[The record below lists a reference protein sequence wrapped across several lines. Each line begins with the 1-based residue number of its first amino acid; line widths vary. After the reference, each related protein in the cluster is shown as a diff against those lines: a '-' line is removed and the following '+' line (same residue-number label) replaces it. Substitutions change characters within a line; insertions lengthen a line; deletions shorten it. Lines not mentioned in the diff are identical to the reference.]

1 MELKT
6 PISLDVLK
14 SLNAGDVVYI
24 TGVIYTGR
32 DAAHKKIVEL
42 VKEGKELPFKPET
55 NVIYYVGPSPTRP
68 GDVIGSAGPT
78 SAYRMDAYLND
89 VMPYFNVSIGKGP
102 RDDKV
107 KQILKDKGVYL
118 SATGGAAALISET
131 IKKSEVIA
139 FPELGPEA
147 IHRFEVERFPAIV
160 TYDAKEG
167 DLLLE
172 GITKFNKNKDF

>member
-1 MELKT
+1 MELIT
-6 PISLDVLK
+6 PISLETLK
-14 SLNAGDVVYI
+14 TLKAGQVVYI

-42 VKEGKELPFKPET
+42 VDEGKELPFKPES

-78 SAYRMDAYLND
+78 SAYRMDAYIEK
-89 VMPYFNVSIGKGP
+89 VMPYFNISIGKGP
-102 RDDKV
+102 RDSKV
-107 KQILKDKGVYL
+107 LDILKDKGLYL
-118 SATGGAAALISET
+118 SATGGAAALISES

-147 IHRFEVERFPAIV
+147 IHRFEVVKFPAII
-160 TYDAKEG
+160 TYDANG
-167 DLLLE
+167 NDLLLE
-172 GITKFNKNKDF
+172 GINKYTKYNK

>member
-6 PISLDVLK
+6 PINIETLK
-14 SLNAGDVVYI
+14 SLKAGDVVYL

-42 VKEGKELPFKPET
+42 IDQGKKLPFELES

-68 GDVIGSAGPT
+68 GDIIGSAGPT
-78 SAYRMDAYLND
+78 SAYRMDAYLAK
-89 VMPYFNVSIGKGP
+89 VMPYFNISIGKGP
-102 RDDKV
+102 RDRKV
-107 KQILKDKGVYL
+107 LDILRDQGLYL

-131 IKKSEVIA
+131 IKKSEVVA

-147 IHRFEVERFPAIV
+147 IYRFEVNRFPAIV
-160 TYDAKEG
+160 TYDANG
-167 DLLLE
+167 NDLLEE
-172 GITKFNKNKDF
+172 GITKYTKYKK

>member
-6 PISLDVLK
+6 PISLETLK
-14 SLNAGDVVYI
+14 TLKAGDVVYI

-32 DAAHKKIVEL
+32 DAAHKKMADL
-42 VKEGKELPFKPET
+42 VTEGKELPFKPES

-78 SAYRMDAYLND
+78 SAYRMDAYLEK
-89 VMPYFNVSIGKGP
+89 VMPFFNISIGKGP
-102 RDDKV
+102 RDKKV
-107 KQILKDKGVYL
+107 LDILEDKGLYL
-118 SATGGAAALISET
+118 SATGGAAALISES

-147 IHRFEVERFPAIV
+147 IHRFEVVKFPAIV
-160 TYDAKEG
+160 TYDAHKN

-172 GITKFNKNKDF
+172 GINKYSKYNK